1 MQANHLTRHMVGRL
15 GITEIVSW
23 GSIYYAISLL
33 APDIQRELGW
43 RAETVYGA
51 FSWSLL
57 VAGLLATPAGVL
69 IDRIGG
75 RIMMSI
81 GSVTAG
87 CGLVLLAKTNSAAT
101 YYGAWTLLGAAMA
114 LTLYDAA
121 FATVNREILGDS
133 RKTISALTLFGGF
146 ASTVFWPLTLQVN
159 GAVGWR
165 DTYFLYG
172 LVHFLLCLPLHLL
185 LPVRRK
191 EASAPRAAGDGN
203 YTLREALRHPA
214 FWKLAFAFAS
224 NSFIFAA
231 LSVHLI
237 PILHWFGHPMAAAVA
252 FAALIG
258 PMQVAGRIG
267 EMVFARRA
275 RPQTAGSVTFAIL
288 PAALLGFIL
297 LGSQQWMAAF
307 FCSLYGMSNG
317 ILTIVR
323 GTVPQALF
331 GRENYGAITGA
342 LAGPAL
348 LAKAA
353 GPLTLAVFLHA
364 SSDWR
369 IALAAML
376 LLALASLAC
385 YLAAVRAEQGAAA
398 QTLQREPGTT
408 R

>member
-1 MQANHLTRHMVGRL
+1 MQAHHFTRGIIGGL
-15 GITEIVSW
+15 GIALIVSW

-43 RAETVYGA
+43 RAEIVYGA

-57 VAGLLATPAGVL
+57 VAGLLATPAGML
-69 IDRIGG
+69 IDRLGG
-75 RIMMSI
+75 RIMMSA
-81 GSVTAG
+81 GSVAAG
-87 CGLVLLAKTNSAAT
+87 CGLIMLARTNSVAA

-121 FATVNREILGDS
+121 FATVNREIPTDP
-133 RKTISALTLFGGF
+133 RKTISTLTLFGGF
-146 ASTVFWPLTLQVN
+146 ASTVFWPLTLQIN
-159 GAVGWR
+159 GEAGWR

-191 EASAPRAAGDGN
+191 EAPLPPVGGDGN

-237 PILHWFGHPMAAAVA
+237 PILHWFGHPMAVAVA

-267 EMVFARRA
+267 EMAFARVL
-275 RPQTAGSVTFAIL
+275 RPQTAGSITFAIL

-297 LGSQQWMAAF
+297 LGAQQWMAAL
-307 FCSLYGMSNG
+307 FCALYGVSNG
-317 ILTIVR
+317 VLTIVR
-323 GTVPQALF
+323 GTVPRTLF
-331 GRENYGAITGA
+331 GRENYGAINGA

-353 GPLTLAVFLHA
+353 GPLALAAFIGAQV
-364 SSDWR
+364 DWR

-376 LLALASLAC
+376 ALALASLAC
-385 YLAAVRAEQGAAA
+385 YLAAVRVEQGAAV
-398 QTLQREPGTT
+398 QTLRRETET
-408 R
+408 N